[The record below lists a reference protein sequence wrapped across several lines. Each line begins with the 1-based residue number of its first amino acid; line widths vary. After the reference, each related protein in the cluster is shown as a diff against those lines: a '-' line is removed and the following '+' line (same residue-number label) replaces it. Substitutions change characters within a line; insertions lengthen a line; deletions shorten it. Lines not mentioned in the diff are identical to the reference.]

1 MNIYHKM
8 STYLFRKSRDMFL
21 PREFI
26 ICDNLDEF
34 EIFSWKG
41 VVCTS
46 LFSKLSLLI
55 LSRILEVSVKS
66 K

>member
-46 LFSKLSLLI
+46 LFLGQFRIFEI
-55 LSRILEVSVKS
+55 LPLDPV
-66 K
+66 

>member
-41 VVCTS
+41 VVYIFVYKCYVYV
-46 LFSKLSLLI
+46 LVYF
-55 LSRILEVSVKS
+55 
-66 K
+66 

>member
-41 VVCTS
+41 AVYIFVYKCYVYV
-46 LFSKLSLLI
+46 LAYF
-55 LSRILEVSVKS
+55 
-66 K
+66 

>member
-41 VVCTS
+41 VAY
-46 LFSKLSLLI
+46 I
-55 LSRILEVSVKS
+55 LVYKCYVYVLDYF
-66 K
+66 

>member
-26 ICDNLDEF
+26 ICDNLVDEF

-41 VVCTS
+41 VAY
-46 LFSKLSLLI
+46 I
-55 LSRILEVSVKS
+55 LVYKCYVYVLDYF
-66 K
+66 